1 MAWYF
6 IILII
11 LGYLIIGVFIAPIFY
26 RFKGDNMVWGVM
38 DFVMS
43 SMFWPILVIFLI
55 FAVIGWIA
63 MQISKWLFP
72 NLRIDE

>member
-26 RFKGDNMVWGVM
+26 RFKDDNMVWNMM

-43 SMFWPILVIFLI
+43 SIFWPILVICLI
-55 FAVIGWIA
+55 FATIGWIA
-63 MQISKWLFP
+63 MQISKLLFP

>member
-26 RFKGDNMVWGVM
+26 RFKGYNMIWGVM
-38 DFVMS
+38 EFVMS
-43 SMFWPILVIFLI
+43 SIFWPILVICLI
-55 FAVIGWIA
+55 FAAIGWIA

-72 NLRIDE
+72 NLRINE